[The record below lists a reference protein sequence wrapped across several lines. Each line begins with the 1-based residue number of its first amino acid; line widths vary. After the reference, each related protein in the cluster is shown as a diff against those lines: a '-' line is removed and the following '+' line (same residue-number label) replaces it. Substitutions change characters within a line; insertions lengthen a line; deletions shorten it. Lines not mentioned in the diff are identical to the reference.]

1 MRNHQTKPC
10 RNDYTSSFLL
20 FVLNSRSN
28 MGATQSKSSEPVI
41 FYNQSS
47 PLQFSQGIEQHA
59 TENKKE
65 PAVSAEINEKVEQ
78 LVNERVA
85 EELKRAKSQ
94 QENVNKQTYGEI
106 AKQNIDNDHN
116 SVAMAED
123 IDNMIQKLQRSTP
136 YEIPAA
142 IAERQEAL
150 IVCYKKNQDRPLDCW
165 EEVEQF
171 KHAVAEEQKKFI
183 ATHQR

>member
-1 MRNHQTKPC
+1 
-10 RNDYTSSFLL
+10 
-20 FVLNSRSN
+20 
-28 MGATQSKSSEPVI
+28 MGATQSRSSEPVI

-47 PLQFSQGIEQHA
+47 PLQFSQGIEQHT

-78 LVNERVA
+78 LVSERVA

-94 QENVNKQTYGEI
+94 QENVNKQAYGEL
-106 AKQNIDNDHN
+106 ARQNIDNDHN

-136 YEIPAA
+136 SEIPTA

-150 IVCYKKNQDRPLDCW
+150 IGCYKKNQDRPLDCW

-171 KHAVAEEQKKFI
+171 KYAVAEEQKKFI

>member
-1 MRNHQTKPC
+1 
-10 RNDYTSSFLL
+10 
-20 FVLNSRSN
+20 

-41 FYNQSS
+41 FYNQGS
-47 PLQFSQGIEQHA
+47 PLQFSQGFEQNTPKNDKQPA
-59 TENKKE
+59 
-65 PAVSAEINEKVEQ
+65 AVSAESNEKIEQ
-78 LVNERVA
+78 LVRERVE
-85 EELKRAKSQ
+85 EELKRVRSQ
-94 QENVNKQTYGEI
+94 QEQVNKRTYGDL

-116 SVAMAED
+116 SIAMAED
-123 IDNMIQKLQRSTP
+123 IDGMIQKLQRSTP
-136 YEIPAA
+136 SEIPKA
-142 IAERQEAL
+142 IAESQEAL